1 MIKQIAIIWSI
12 QDVQGQRP
20 DLTDEQASD
29 VLQVI
34 KKQHDANFGI
44 NWNVI
49 DTVSEMLYP
58 I

>member
-12 QDVQGQRP
+12 QDVQEQRP

-29 VLQVI
+29 VLQAM
-34 KKQHDANFGI
+34 KTRHDANFGI

>member
-12 QDVQGQRP
+12 EDVQGQRP
-20 DLTDEQASD
+20 DLTDEQASN

-34 KKQHDANFGI
+34 EKRHDANFGI
-44 NWNVI
+44 NWDVI